1 LFPLKQKVEFIKEI
15 YKLGFFQ
22 IIIQLMKEKRV
33 DMEGLKMIS
42 KIAEK
47 EVYLEE
53 FIEMGL
59 LEVLEELSISSNLDV
74 QKNACKILA
83 LLSLN
88 DKNINIMIKY
98 TDLIKKLL
106 IVKDLEVLRF
116 IAIMAGNLG
125 RNDENCEKLIKEGIS
140 KLLIDLINTKD
151 LDIQVVG
158 NCAFALTNLVKL
170 SNFLN

>member
-1 LFPLKQKVEFIKEI
+1 
-15 YKLGFFQ
+15 
-22 IIIQLMKEKRV
+22 
-33 DMEGLKMIS
+33 
-42 KIAEK
+42 
-47 EVYLEE
+47 
-53 FIEMGL
+53 
-59 LEVLEELSISSNLDV
+59 LDV

-125 RNDENCEKLIKEGIS
+125 RNDENCEKLIKEGVS